1 MPMNKEDA
9 QKFAAEW
16 ANAWNRRDIEKLLQ
30 LFHEQIT
37 FTSSTAL
44 SVVGLATVH
53 GKDALRAYWM
63 EALKRIQT
71 LHFKVDRVVW
81 DAKSRELAII
91 YISEIDG
98 KSKRVSENL
107 TFDKHGL
114 VVSAEVFHGIAY

>member
-1 MPMNKEDA
+1 MNRKDA

-16 ANAWNRRDIEKLLQ
+16 ANAWNHRDIETVLQ
-30 LFHEQIT
+30 HFHDLIS
-37 FTSSTAL
+37 FTSPTAL
-44 SVVGLATVH
+44 AVFGLATVN
-53 GKDALRAYWM
+53 GKNALRAYWM
-63 EALKRIQT
+63 EALRRIKT
-71 LHFKVDRVVW
+71 LHFSVERIVW

-107 TFDKHGL
+107 TFDPNSL